1 MFNHSANRSSLILL
15 TALLCALWAPVALA
29 QTTAF
34 TYQGQFN
41 DNGNPANGTYDFQF
55 RLFDA
60 AAGGTQQG
68 PALGFNDVQVT
79 NGLFKATMDFGVAAF
94 TGGNRWLEISVRPG
108 ASTGAYTTL
117 NPRQELTSSP
127 YSVRSLLATSADG
140 LSVACVNCV
149 TSTQIGS
156 LPGGSPSYIQ
166 NSSLTQPASNF
177 NISGN
182 GTAGGTLSGNAV
194 NATTQFNL
202 NAIRV
207 LSSGGTDNLFAG
219 AGAGAANPSGTSNAF
234 FGVNA
239 GQATSTG
246 GSNTFLGKSAGVANT
261 AGASNTFTS
270 NNAGITNNTGNND
283 TFIGFSAGASNTL
296 GSFNTALGWGSLV
309 GSGNQFATA
318 LGARAEAACS
328 NCLVLG
334 AVQGVN
340 GATAS
345 TNIGIGTN
353 TPTSRLHVVGDTNLL
368 GNLSFSGTL
377 NGSGAN
383 LTALN
388 ASNITTGTLATARG
402 GTGLSAPGAAGNYL
416 RSDGTGWTS
425 SALLGSD
432 IPGGS
437 TNYIQN
443 STTLQSSSNFNISG
457 NGFLGGSLGI
467 GTSTITPGR
476 RLTVQTSTGIGLS
489 HTNGA
494 VEIGTYVN
502 SNGGWLQTHSNHP
515 MFFATNNSSAQMT
528 LTPAGNLGIGTI
540 APADK
545 LSVQTGSAS
554 CGLTHTDGVVTIG
567 TWVGSFNN
575 SPAGWLGTKSNHPL
589 HLFATNN
596 GWGNTGGAPTMT
608 VSWRNVGIGTTA
620 PVGDLQV
627 VANPG
632 GKSGTIQ
639 VGSQD
644 AWAPGNFR
652 GILFGDANCGP
663 FGFPAPCTYI
673 GEEDSDNRLV
683 LRGAQ
688 IVLKS
693 DNAVEPGDDGQIDLG
708 TQTKRWQRV
717 FATNGTIQTSDAR
730 LKQNIVNLRYGLQE
744 LLQLRPVTFQ
754 WKDNLNGRTQL
765 GLIAQE
771 VEKLIP
777 EAVERSADP
786 QAPLGMNYSNLLPLV
801 IKAIQEQQI
810 TLDQKDAALA
820 LLKTENAALKEQN
833 ARLEARLTA
842 LEQSLQ
848 KLLAPNS
855 TTTESVNP
863 PRQQR

>member
-1 MFNHSANRSSLILL
+1 MFNHPANRSSLILL

-182 GTAGGTLSGNAV
+182 GTAGGILSGNAV

-207 LSSGGTDNLFAG
+207 LSNGGTDNLFAG

-261 AGASNTFTS
+261 AGASNTFTG
-270 NNAGITNNTGNND
+270 NNAGVTNNTGNNN

-353 TPTSRLHVVGDTNLL
+353 APTSRLHVVGDTNLL

-540 APADK
+540 APTDK

-554 CGLTHTDGVVTIG
+554 YGLTHTDGVVTVG

-589 HLFATNN
+589 HLFVN
-596 GWGNTGGAPTMT
+596 GGNPSLTIKYGSG
-608 VSWRNVGIGTTA
+608 VGIGTSSPTA
-620 PVGDLQV
+620 NLHVESAWQ
-627 VANPG
+627 
-632 GKSGTIQ
+632 STIQ
-639 VGSQD
+639 VGSRN
-644 AWAPGNFR
+644 ALTPGGVNR
-652 GILFGDANCGP
+652 IMFGDHTCGM
-663 FGFPAPCTYI
+663 FFLDPCVYI
-673 GEEDSDNRLV
+673 GEEELDNNSDNNLV
-683 LRGAQ
+683 LKADRV
-688 IVLKS
+688 VLAGLVWPYS
-693 DNAVEPGDDGQIDLG
+693 DGFTDLG
-708 TQTKRWQRV
+708 AQTKRWKKV
-717 FATNGTIQTSDAR
+717 WATNGTIQTSDIR

-754 WKDNLNGRTQL
+754 WKDNPNGRTQL